1 MYPILVQFGPLGLR
15 VLPVLWA
22 VGIWAGVELAA
33 RELRRR
39 GLDPAWPHD
48 LLAPAIVA
56 ALVGARLFY
65 VLLFDPVWFATHP
78 LALVNIWSGLA
89 FHGALLGGWGAAL
102 WFCRRRG
109 IGFWRFADGAV
120 PGVVVGQVIG
130 ALGSF
135 LNGSGYG
142 TPTGVAWAVVFHDS
156 RGQAPLG
163 VPVHPTQLYEAL
175 ALVVLFGGLWVA
187 RSVRRDGALF
197 LLYLAGLLALAP
209 LDYLRGDALWLGEAV
224 PAAVPVSLAALL
236 GAGTAWLRS
245 RQSTPG
251 SAPLPGERADLRAA
265 PSESR
270 R

>member
-1 MYPILVQFGPLGLR
+1 MYPILLQVGPLGLR
-15 VLPVLWA
+15 ALAVAWV
-22 VGIWAGVELAA
+22 VGIYAGGKLAA
-33 RELRRR
+33 AEFRRR
-39 GLDPAWPHD
+39 RLEPDWVYD
-48 LLAPAIVA
+48 CLTSAIVA
-56 ALVGARLFY
+56 GLVGARLFY

-78 LALVNIWSGLA
+78 RELINVWSGLA

-120 PGVVVGQVIG
+120 PGLLVGQAIG

-142 TPTGVAWAVVFHDS
+142 TPTGVAWAVVFHDP

-163 VPVHPTQLYEAL
+163 VPVHPAQLYDAL
-175 ALVVLFGGLWVA
+175 ALVGLFGGVWVA
-187 RSVRRDGALF
+187 RSARRDGAVF
-197 LLYLAGLLALAP
+197 LLYLAGLVVLAP
-209 LDYLRGDALWLGEAV
+209 LDFLRGDALWLGEAV
-224 PAAVPVSLAALL
+224 PAAVPVSLAALV
-236 GAGTAWLRS
+236 GAGAAWLRS
-245 RQSTPG
+245 RRSTPA
-251 SAPLPGERADLRAA
+251 STPLPGERPDLQTA